1 MKIELGQECDYER
14 EAECCKKMR
23 DLLRLFPEFYVPNVI
38 EELSTKQVF
47 TTELISGLTI
57 DQVLNSLSIM
67 LKYIGLL
74 EKLLVH
80 CYYLDLILWFTN
92 MFIPEVVIRPF
103 KVYRDKVAPWGNS
116 IFWRELWGCQCV
128 KGPCLIRLK
137 IEWDKNEFFYI
148 NQSQIST
155 FTEYIFLIMNF

>member
-1 MKIELGQECDYER
+1 MSKNQSITESHINEPELNYSFTGCNLDNGASGLFIDSVAQHMKIELGQECDYER

-103 KVYRDKVAPWGNS
+103 KVYRDKVTP
-116 IFWRELWGCQCV
+116 
-128 KGPCLIRLK
+128 
-137 IEWDKNEFFYI
+137 
-148 NQSQIST
+148 
-155 FTEYIFLIMNF
+155 

>member
-74 EKLLVH
+74 EKYACALLLLRPHSLVH
-80 CYYLDLILWFTN
+80 KY
-92 MFIPEVVIRPF
+92 
-103 KVYRDKVAPWGNS
+103 VYP
-116 IFWRELWGCQCV
+116 
-128 KGPCLIRLK
+128 
-137 IEWDKNEFFYI
+137 
-148 NQSQIST
+148 
-155 FTEYIFLIMNF
+155 